1 MATKRKRPIR
11 LPAPYLRRVWLD
23 ESRVDDPDA
32 YPFCLPFLK
41 GGFALDFD
49 KAITITGAGAQ
60 GYDEAALDRDL
71 AQPFEFV
78 TPALN
83 QVGQQL
89 AVQAKEWF
97 LAEVVRIGMTDG
109 PLSDS
114 ERQAAQ
120 GVAADLGMTQAQ
132 AYGVISMTERAA
144 ASASTSPTG

>member
-1 MATKRKRPIR
+1 MTRATCWPGVRPSR
-11 LPAPYLRRVWLD
+11 RSPAPAR
-23 ESRVDDPDA
+23 
-32 YPFCLPFLK
+32 
-41 GGFALDFD
+41 
-49 KAITITGAGAQ
+49 KATT
-60 GYDEAALDRDL
+60 ENALDRDL
-71 AQPFEFV
+71 AQPFEYV

-109 PLSDS
+109 PLSDV

-120 GVAADLGMTQAQ
+120 AVAADLGMTQAQ

-144 ASASTSPTG
+144 TAE